1 MPFLTPIIMRIPYY
15 NLRLLLSVS
24 GAAALL
30 VTGAFTM
37 AAPQEKQAPQARI
50 SASTLPPPGIYDID
64 GVHTFVEFAAQH
76 LVVGMVRGRF
86 DNTSG
91 RITITADPATCAVN
105 VSIEAASVS
114 THNTYRDEDLRSK
127 DFLDAAD
134 HPAITY
140 QATGF
145 QRAGDHWTVDGTLTI
160 RGIAKVVPLVFDFK
174 GTAPKVEG
182 KPDRIAFQATAATK
196 RADFGMTRE
205 LIDEIGPSHT
215 GPDVWIEIDTE
226 ALSTGTSDR

>member
-1 MPFLTPIIMRIPYY
+1 MRPSFRIIRW
-15 NLRLLLSVS
+15 LLPVL

-30 VTGAFTM
+30 VAGAFTV
-37 AAPQEKQAPQARI
+37 AAPQERPAPQARVTA
-50 SASTLPPPGIYDID
+50 SALPAPGIYAID

-86 DNTSG
+86 DNTG
-91 RITITADPATCAVN
+91 GTITITADPATCAVN

-114 THNTYRDEDLRSK
+114 THNAFRDEDLRSK
-127 DFLDAAD
+127 DFFNAED

-140 QATGF
+140 QGTGF
-145 QRAGDHWTVDGTLTI
+145 RRAGDHWTVDGTLTI
-160 RGIAKVVPLVFDFK
+160 RGIAEMVPLVFDFK
-174 GTAPKVEG
+174 GKAPKVEG
-182 KPDRIAFQATAATK
+182 KPDRIAFHATAATK

-205 LIDEIGPSHT
+205 LIDEIGPAHT